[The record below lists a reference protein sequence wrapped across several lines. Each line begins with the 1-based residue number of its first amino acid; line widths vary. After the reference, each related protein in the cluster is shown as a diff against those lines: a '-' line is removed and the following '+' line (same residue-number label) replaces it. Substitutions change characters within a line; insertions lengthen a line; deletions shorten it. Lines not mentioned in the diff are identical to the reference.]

1 MRQKNIDILSDQTLL
16 DLADCLFQFVPIK
29 RTTLIDLNLKGVTY
43 QKPLS
48 KILTSFSIENFYDQ
62 AIDSDT
68 KQYEEKEILQQEQ
81 IKITLLDVCWIIN
94 ASKMN
99 IS

>member
-16 DLADCLFQFVPIK
+16 ELTDCLFFFPIR
-29 RTTLIDLNLKGVTY
+29 RTTLTDLNLKGITY

-48 KILTSFSIENFYDQ
+48 KILTSLSIETFYDQ

-68 KQYEEKEILQQEQ
+68 KQYEEKE
-81 IKITLLDVCWIIN
+81 
-94 ASKMN
+94 S
-99 IS
+99 

>member
-1 MRQKNIDILSDQTLL
+1 M
-16 DLADCLFQFVPIK
+16 
-29 RTTLIDLNLKGVTY
+29 KGITY

-81 IKITLLDVCWIIN
+81 IKITLLDVC
-94 ASKMN
+94 
-99 IS
+99 